1 MNDGKKIVDGL
12 TKAGEAV
19 GALSGELVIEGKITV
34 QDAMEISS
42 ILRTLDFE
50 DSMFVYELCSAF
62 TYHNPNPSS
71 KEAAKMLLFEILQSD
86 DPATLVKITK
96 DKMMNAAV
104 KKEKKKKGF
113 FSWFS

>member
-42 ILRTLDFE
+42 F
-50 DSMFVYELCSAF
+50 
-62 TYHNPNPSS
+62 
-71 KEAAKMLLFEILQSD
+71 
-86 DPATLVKITK
+86 
-96 DKMMNAAV
+96 
-104 KKEKKKKGF
+104 
-113 FSWFS
+113 